1 MKNEGAEK
9 YVKESTDGEEGNKAS
24 TGETELNKHEDGEGK
39 EENKINTADQTKGK
53 ENKCDS
59 GANDGGMEYI
69 KTSKEK
75 ASENILKQV
84 RFQEEEVDEK
94 ADKELEVVK
103 VEVDNVVRKI
113 MVVEEDTPEKQPS
126 SGSIDE
132 VYESFPSSQGTG
144 RGIY

>member
-1 MKNEGAEK
+1 
-9 YVKESTDGEEGNKAS
+9 
-24 TGETELNKHEDGEGK
+24 
-39 EENKINTADQTKGK
+39 
-53 ENKCDS
+53 
-59 GANDGGMEYI
+59 MEYV

-84 RFQEEEVDEK
+84 RFQKEETDEK

-103 VEVDNVVRKI
+103 VDVDKVVHKI

-132 VYESFPSSQGTG
+132 VYESFPSSQVWGEAFFKLIETKNKEVKEDKK
-144 RGIY
+144 